1 MARPEQVKHVVSG
14 MDLLREAEEQSP
26 GVADILRIYL
36 RAMWAVEQDV
46 SVETDLYS
54 EAVYYTSDSTAVC

>member
-46 SVETDLYS
+46 NVETDLYS